1 MVELKLAAEMAVI
14 TDEIGGF
21 FRLHIEDFSDGQC
34 FMGLEGSVFH
44 LFQEDADAFGFVQHV
59 SNGRESVGMIHRII
73 PEGKGFLDVDDG
85 INPET
90 GDALVQPP
98 VDHFIELLAKLRILP
113 VEIRLTFVE
122 HMEIIELIVTR
133 NRFPYGAAEIG
144 APVGR
149 KLSVVAFL
157 EVEIFSIF
165 SLGIPES
172 FLEPLMLVGT
182 VVDNQVH
189 EDIHVPFFCLS

>member
-1 MVELKLAAEMAVI
+1 MEKRNSENAFSVPELFLYRHMVELKLAAEMAVI

-21 FRLHIEDFSDGQC
+21 FQLHIEDFSDGQC

-44 LFQEDADAFGFVQHV
+44 LFQEDTDAFGFVQHV

-144 APVGR
+144 ATSWSEAFRRG
-149 KLSVVAFL
+149 LSRSRN
-157 EVEIFSIF
+157 IFHIF
-165 SLGIPES
+165 RRDP
-172 FLEPLMLVGT
+172 
-182 VVDNQVH
+182 
-189 EDIHVPFFCLS
+189 